1 MTRKAFTLI
10 EVMVALVVTGLV
22 VSMAYA
28 TVQAGFETSE
38 RLASTQS
45 GEERETVAR
54 AMLSRAIR
62 HAVPGSLGGQ
72 PVFVLRNSPLGDE
85 LVFRTRGVIEPNGAS
100 QAWDVELISDANG
113 VRFSGRS
120 IGDSS
125 LTFSTLLP
133 RLQRIDVRVRGRDFR
148 DGWFEEW
155 PFVDRSP
162 VAVMI
167 ALLDSNDR
175 AIGAPLVAR
184 VGLEGNP

>member
-22 VSMAYA
+22 VSIAYA
-28 TVQAGFETSE
+28 SVQAGFETSD
-38 RLASTQS
+38 RLAVAQS
-45 GEERETVAR
+45 GEEREVVAR

-62 HAVPGSLGGQ
+62 HAVPGALGGQ
-72 PVFVLRNSPLGDE
+72 PVFVLRSGALGDE
-85 LVFRTRGVIEPNGAS
+85 LAFRTRGVGEPNGAS
-100 QAWDVELISDANG
+100 AVWDVELISDANG
-113 VRFSGRS
+113 VRFSGRELS
-120 IGDSS
+120 DSS
-125 LTFSTLLP
+125 NTFSTLLP
-133 RLQRIDVRVRGRDFR
+133 RLQRVDVRVRGRDFR

-167 ALLDSNDR
+167 AFLDANNR
-175 AIGAPLVAR
+175 AVGAPLVAR